1 MQHLPQTNKKEK
13 AILVGV
19 VLPGLRRFQAEE
31 HLDELALLADTA
43 GAEVVGREIQEI
55 RSPNPATLIG
65 KGKVGAVARMAD
77 DLGADVI
84 LFDEDLTPV
93 QAKNLEKEI
102 KKRVVDRS
110 GLILDIFARRARTA
124 EAQAQVSLAQLEYL
138 LPRLTRQWTHLER
151 QEGAIGTRG
160 PGETQLETDR
170 RLIRKRIGLLKDELE
185 KIRQQ
190 RDVRRRRRG
199 AFRKAA
205 LVGYTNAG
213 KSSLLNALAGSGVHV
228 EDRLFAT
235 LDATVRTLTLAKN
248 DKVLL
253 IDTVGFIRKLPAHL
267 VASFRST
274 LEEAADADLLLHVID
289 ASHPGLDDH
298 VGTVLQVL
306 RDLPLGRLGDRP
318 LDSPEERSLSKLG
331 KRPTGTLGDLPV
343 IPVFNKIDLL
353 EDGRR
358 IESLRQRFP
367 GAVFVSALR
376 GLGLES
382 LRRAVAERFDAEKEV
397 LEVRIPFT
405 RADRIA
411 AVHSLAEVLSKRWE
425 EDAAVL
431 TVRADRAVADRIR
444 EMASGWEAP

>member
-19 VLPGLRRFQAEE
+19 VLPGLRRHQALE

-43 GAEVVGREIQEI
+43 GAVVVGREIQEI
-55 RSPNPATLIG
+55 KAPHPATLIG
-65 KGKVGAVARMAD
+65 KGKVAAVARLAEE
-77 DLGADVI
+77 LEADVV

-124 EAQAQVSLAQLEYL
+124 EAQAQVALAQLQYL
-138 LPRLTRQWTHLER
+138 LPRLTRQWSHLER

-170 RLIRKRIGLLKDELE
+170 RLIHKRIGLLKDELE
-185 KIRQQ
+185 KIRLQ
-190 RDVRRRRRG
+190 RDVRRRRRD
-199 AFRKAA
+199 ALQKAA

-235 LDATVRTLTLAKN
+235 LDATVRTLALSRN

-274 LEEAADADLLLHVID
+274 LEEAAEADVLLHVID
-289 ASHPGLDDH
+289 ASHPNLDDH
-298 VGTVLQVL
+298 VGTVQQVL
-306 RDLPLGRLGDRP
+306 DDLGLADR
-318 LDSPEERSLSKLG
+318 
-331 KRPTGTLGDLPV
+331 PV

-353 EDGRR
+353 EDGGFVDTLAR
-358 IESLRQRFP
+358 RFP

-376 GLGLES
+376 GIGLER
-382 LRRAVAERFDAEKEV
+382 LRRAIAERFEAEREI

-405 RADRIA
+405 RPERLA
-411 AVHSLAEVLSKRWE
+411 AVHGMAEILEKRYE

-431 TVRADRAVADRIR
+431 VLRASGPNAERIR
-444 EMASGWEAP
+444 EMLSGEE

>member
-1 MQHLPQTNKKEK
+1 MTHITQSNKKEK

-19 VLPGLRRFQAEE
+19 VLPGLRRYRTLE

-55 RSPNPATLIG
+55 RAPNPATLIG
-65 KGKVGAVARMAD
+65 KGKVGAIARMAE
-77 DLGADVI
+77 DLEADLV

-138 LPRLTRQWTHLER
+138 LPRLTRQWSHLER

-170 RLIRKRIGLLKDELE
+170 RLIRKRIGLLKAELK
-185 KIRQQ
+185 KIRLQ
-190 RDVRRRRRG
+190 RDVRRRRRDT
-199 AFRKAA
+199 FQKAA

-213 KSSLLNALAGSGVHV
+213 KSSLLNALAGAEVHV

-235 LDATVRTLTLAKN
+235 LDATVRTLTLSKN
-248 DKVLL
+248 DRVLL

-274 LEEAADADLLLHVID
+274 IEEAAEADVLLHVID
-289 ASHPGLDDH
+289 VGHPGLEDQI
-298 VGTVLQVL
+298 GTVQQVL
-306 RDLPLGRLGDRP
+306 ADLGLADRP
-318 LDSPEERSLSKLG
+318 
-331 KRPTGTLGDLPV
+331 T

-358 IESLRQRFP
+358 LEALAQRFP

-382 LRRAVAERFDAEKEV
+382 LRRALAERFEAGKEI

-405 RADRIA
+405 RPERIA
-411 AVHSLAEVLSKRWE
+411 AAHALAEILEKRYE

-431 TVRADRAVADRIR
+431 TVRASKATMDRIR
-444 EMASGWEAP
+444 EMLSEGELPCAS

>member
-1 MQHLPQTNKKEK
+1 MQHVTQTNKKEK

-19 VLPGLRRFQAEE
+19 VLPGLRRHQTLE

-43 GAEVVGREIQEI
+43 GAVVVGREIQEI

-65 KGKVGAVARMAD
+65 KGKVAAIALLAD
-77 DLGADVI
+77 ELDADLI

-93 QAKNLEKEI
+93 QAKNLEKET

-110 GLILDIFARRARTA
+110 GLILDIFARRAHTA
-124 EAQAQVSLAQLEYL
+124 EAQAQVGLAQLEYL
-138 LPRLTRQWTHLER
+138 LPRLTRQWSHLER

-170 RLIRKRIGLLKDELE
+170 RLIHKRINLLKDELE
-185 KIRQQ
+185 KIKLQ
-190 RDVRRRRRG
+190 RDVRRRRRD
-199 AFRKAA
+199 ALQKAA

-235 LDATVRTLTLAKN
+235 LDATVRTLALSRN

-274 LEEAADADLLLHVID
+274 LEEAAEADVLLHVID
-289 ASHPGLDDH
+289 ASHPRLDDH
-298 VGTVLQVL
+298 VGTVQQVL
-306 RDLPLGRLGDRP
+306 SELGLADR
-318 LDSPEERSLSKLG
+318 
-331 KRPTGTLGDLPV
+331 PV

-353 EDGRR
+353 DDGQ
-358 IESLRQRFP
+358 IVETLGQRFP

-376 GLGLES
+376 GIGLER
-382 LRRAVAERFDAEKEV
+382 LRRAIAERFEAGREI

-405 RADRIA
+405 RADHLA
-411 AVHSLAEVLSKRWE
+411 AVHGLAEVLEKRYE
-425 EDAAVL
+425 DDAAVL
-431 TVRADRAVADRIR
+431 VLRAAKPNADRIR
-444 EMASGWEAP
+444 EMLSGEDKPCAS